1 MSALS
6 DLALRRLIAVFI
18 DYIVLCVMHMCVCLC
33 GFILTVNIWLQD
45 GRKFMDIAWC
55 ATICSFLL
63 TWLYFFF
70 SDYREN
76 IDVGKRIMKIELIS
90 EGQKLTV
97 NKMLKHS
104 ILKWIFM
111 AIWPLAIV
119 YYLMRNEMIY
129 DKYLKISVRDKISE
143 I

>member
-1 MSALS
+1 
-6 DLALRRLIAVFI
+6 
-18 DYIVLCVMHMCVCLC
+18 
-33 GFILTVNIWLQD
+33 
-45 GRKFMDIAWC
+45 MDIAWC

>member
-1 MSALS
+1 MS
-6 DLALRRLIAVFI
+6 DLALKRLVAIFI
-18 DYIVLCVMHMCVCLC
+18 DFIILCGIHMCVCIC
-33 GFILTVNIWLQD
+33 GLFLTVDIWIQD
-45 GRKFMDIAWC
+45 GKKFMDVAWC
-55 ATICSFLL
+55 ITICSILL

-70 SDYREN
+70 SDYCEN
-76 IDVGKRIMKIELIS
+76 MDVGKRIMKIELIS

-104 ILKWIFM
+104 ILKWISA
-111 AIWPLAIV
+111 AIWPLSIV

-129 DKYLKISVRDKISE
+129 DKYLKISVREKTNE